1 MKCTHLL
8 SWALVC
14 YGALL
19 PGGCA
24 TSSGGGGAVSGE
36 DSVRATLAQWESAME
51 SQQVDAALACYSTE
65 FQSVEWGNHD
75 GVRSAIEQAR
85 VVGYLDGMQIDV
97 SAAQVSCDNGLCRAA
112 PIRLIGS
119 FGEDVLALTF
129 KEETGAARIVGSE
142 RLDAAPV
149 AAP

>member
-1 MKCTHLL
+1 MKCANLL
-8 SWALVC
+8 AWVLILA
-14 YGALL
+14 GALL
-19 PGGCA
+19 PHGCA
-24 TSSGGGGAVSGE
+24 TAPGGAVSGGDE
-36 DSVRATLAQWESAME
+36 AGVRATLAQWELAME

-97 SAAQVSCDNGLCRAA
+97 SAAQVSCENGFCRAA
-112 PIRLIGS
+112 PIRLSGS

-142 RLDAAPV
+142 RLDIAPV
-149 AAP
+149 PAP